1 MRSATIAAN
10 RSRCAALNTIQ
21 TAQPWPFPQDMAQ
34 YCTSQV
40 TLIESLMTQALAISA
55 TSVSCGETAAE
66 PAMDTMSEPA
76 AETVDKPAL
85 EG

>member
-1 MRSATIAAN
+1 
-10 RSRCAALNTIQ
+10 
-21 TAQPWPFPQDMAQ
+21 
-34 YCTSQV
+34 
-40 TLIESLMTQALAISA
+40 MTQALAISA